1 MNHLK
6 ITKTILWINTLL
18 QDQQMHFGFTDL
30 ILLHCDHQHVSATH
44 VAVLMVPRTK
54 YKYN

>member
-6 ITKTILWINTLL
+6 ITETILWINTLL